1 MLSYDGNSGTGDW
14 GKALVSPGRKIMVG
28 SWRKWCPE
36 SRINSKPRGRLV
48 QTQETEDSRDT
59 EKTSP
64 IMQARYQ
71 WSWSPRPLDWGQA
84 RNECEIIGITDDII
98 VHSMT
103 LNVSLNIF
111 KHLRLL
117 FQKHYREQMISCR
130 GYGLRGCGREKERN
144 WWGQCAFVKHEKGC
158 SDKCDRMRRRVFS
171 FQVPGIGNWSMVTV
185 LVRASFSVMK
195 HHDPNYAG
203 EERAYFSTCR

>member
-14 GKALVSPGRKIMVG
+14 GKALVCPGRKIREG

-36 SRINSKPRGRLV
+36 SRRNSKPRGRLV
-48 QTQETEDSRDT
+48 QREETEDSRDT

-64 IMQARYQ
+64 IIQTRYQ

-84 RNECEIIGITDDII
+84 RNESEIIGITDDII

-103 LNVSLNIF
+103 LNVSLNVF

-117 FQKHYREQMISCR
+117 FQKHCPEQKAWEVQRIWI
-130 GYGLRGCGREKERN
+130 GGCGSEKKSN
-144 WWGQCAFVKHEKGC
+144 SWGQCAFVKHEKGC
-158 SDKCDRMRRRVFS
+158 RETNAREGGGEFSVFS
-171 FQVPGIGNWSMVTV
+171 F
-185 LVRASFSVMK
+185 LA
-195 HHDPNYAG
+195 
-203 EERAYFSTCR
+203 